1 MEECFYISQNQLPFE
16 KALVS
21 CGDRGGRLYE
31 PKVREMNRKMGDY
44 FDNNSMEV
52 SKTLWTTYRV
62 NWNTSK
68 GNQAPINKFERPS

>member
-52 SKTLWTTYRV
+52 SKTLWTTYNRSQMLF
-62 NWNTSK
+62 NRIIHK
-68 GNQAPINKFERPS
+68 KID